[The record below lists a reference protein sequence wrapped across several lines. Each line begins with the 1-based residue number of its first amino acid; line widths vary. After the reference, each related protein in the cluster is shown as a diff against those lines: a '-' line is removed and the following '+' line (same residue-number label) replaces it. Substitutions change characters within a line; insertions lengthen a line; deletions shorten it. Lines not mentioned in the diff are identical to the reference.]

1 MIMNFTTTPHQAVTE
16 LDLSAPLTPHSSL
29 RPLEDKAEQAFF
41 HALEEKGIC
50 LNEPQTKAVK
60 HTEGPLLTI
69 AGAGSG
75 KTSVLTART
84 AFLMTVKEKDPSSIL
99 LITFTRKA
107 SEEMRQRISHLPG
120 VSSQDSGRLTAGTF
134 HSIFLKLLRSLGYN
148 QKILNSDRHKQI
160 IMKNI
165 LKKMKS
171 PEASLPEIMLSS
183 ISACK
188 VKMME
193 PADIPDSKETEELKI
208 AYSEYEE
215 WKTANGY
222 IDFDDILVYM
232 YREFNQNP
240 ALLQKMQNRFQ
251 YILVDE
257 FQDTNPIQYE
267 LIKQIAAPQNNLF
280 VVGDDDQVIYSFNGA
295 NSSIILEFDRA
306 YPEASVV
313 TLDTNYRSAPPIVGL
328 GNHVIKHNTYRR
340 TKTMNATDK
349 DGKQPYYLRP
359 ATTEDEAGYVLRH
372 IREKKREWKDIAI
385 LTRTYTNARAI
396 FEQLIEQDIPFNAQ
410 GMKQVFYEQSI
421 IKGMMEH
428 LRLAYEHQNL
438 DATAAI
444 LPSLFINQE
453 SGMRHIEMENFVDPV
468 EFPLLHLKSWKT
480 LRDFQKKSIDR
491 RVRLVQEA
499 KRHRPQKAIQ
509 LLRDDYMKH
518 LDSAN
523 DEALTVHKTTLKE
536 MMDEL
541 EFSSSRFETI
551 PEFLAYVDRIIQR
564 FNEHKQKAS
573 ASNALSLL
581 SIHQA
586 KGLEFPVVYVIGA
599 SETILPHV
607 SALNT
612 MKDKEASHKQ
622 LYMKNPTADLEE
634 ERRLCYVA
642 ITRAKEELYI
652 CSPEKHLGK
661 QTPVS
666 RFLTDAFKKKIQ
678 QEGKTVKAWVCSSE
692 FCKGWMKI
700 EDKKQPDQKQCPLCD
715 KPMIIS
721 QKPVQKD

>member
-16 LDLSAPLTPHSSL
+16 LDLSAPLTPDSSI
-29 RPLEDKAEQAFF
+29 RPLEDEAEQAFF
-41 HALEEKGIC
+41 HELEKKGIY

-75 KTSVLTART
+75 KTSVLTTRT
-84 AFLMTVKEKDPSSIL
+84 AFLITVKEKDPSSIL

-107 SEEMRQRISHLPG
+107 SEEMRERISRLPG
-120 VSSQDSGRLTAGTF
+120 VSPQDSGRLTAGTF

-160 IMKNI
+160 IMKSI

-183 ISACK
+183 ISSCK

-193 PADIPDSKETEELKI
+193 PSDVPDHKETEELKK
-208 AYSEYEE
+208 AYTEYEE
-215 WKTANGY
+215 WKTANHY
-222 IDFDDILVYM
+222 MDFDDILVFM

-295 NSSIILEFDRA
+295 NSSIILEFDRT
-306 YPEASVV
+306 YPDAAVV

-340 TKTMNATDK
+340 AKTMNATNK
-349 DGKQPYYLRP
+349 DGKHPFYLRP

-372 IREKKREWKDIAI
+372 IREQKREWKEIAI
-385 LTRTYTNARAI
+385 LTRTYTNARAL

-453 SGMRHIEMENFVDPV
+453 AGMRHIEMENFVDPV
-468 EFPLLHLKSWKT
+468 DFPLDHLKSWKT

-491 RVRLVQEA
+491 RIRLIQEA
-499 KRHRPQKAIQ
+499 KRHQPQKAIQ

-573 ASNALSLL
+573 ATNGLSLL

-607 SALNT
+607 SALNS
-612 MKDKEASHKQ
+612 MKDKEASQKE

-666 RFLTDAFKKKIQ
+666 RFLTDAFKKKIK
-678 QEGKTVKAWVCSSE
+678 QEGKLVKAWVCSSE
-692 FCKGWMKI
+692 FCKGWMKV
-700 EDKKQPDQKQCPLCD
+700 EGNKQPDQKSCPLCE
-715 KPMIIS
+715 KPMVMS
-721 QKPVQKD
+721 QKSVK

>member
-1 MIMNFTTTPHQAVTE
+1 MNFTTTPHRAVTE
-16 LDLSAPLTPHSSL
+16 YDLSAPLTPLKAAQPIHN
-29 RPLEDKAEQAFF
+29 KAEQAFF
-41 HALEEKGIC
+41 HALEEKGIR
-50 LNEPQTKAVK
+50 LNQRQTEAVT

-84 AFLMTVKEKDPSSIL
+84 AFLMTVEEKDPSSIL

-107 SEEMRQRISHLPG
+107 SEEMRQRISNLPG
-120 VSSQDSGRLTAGTF
+120 VSSQDAGRLTAGTF
-134 HSIFLKLLRSLGYN
+134 HSIFLRLLRSIGYN
-148 QKILNSDRHKQI
+148 QKIMNSDRHKQI

-183 ISACK
+183 ISSCK

-193 PADIPDSKETEELKI
+193 PRDIPDSKETVELKK
-208 AYSEYEE
+208 AFTQYEE
-215 WKTANGY
+215 WKNANGY
-222 IDFDDILVYM
+222 MDFDDILVFM
-232 YREFNQNP
+232 YREFKDNP
-240 ALLQKMQNRFQ
+240 DLLKKMQNRFQ
-251 YILVDE
+251 YVLVDE

-313 TLDTNYRSAPPIVGL
+313 TLDTNYRSAPSIVGL

-372 IREKKREWKDIAI
+372 IREQRREWKDIAI

-453 SGMRHIEMENFVDPV
+453 AGMRHIEMENFVDPS
-468 EFPLLHLKSWKT
+468 EFPLTHLKSWKS

-491 RVRLVQEA
+491 RTRLIQEA
-499 KRHRPQKAIQ
+499 KRHQPQKAIQ

-551 PEFLAYVDRIIQR
+551 PEFLAYVDRIILR
-564 FNEHKQKAS
+564 FNEHKQKPN
-573 ASNALSLL
+573 ASNGLSLL

-607 SALNT
+607 SALST
-612 MKDKEASHKQ
+612 MKDKEASQKQ
-622 LYMKNPTADLEE
+622 LYTKNPTADLEE

-666 RFLTDAFKKKIQ
+666 RFLTDAFKKKIEN
-678 QEGKTVKAWVCSSE
+678 EGKTVPAWVCSSE

-700 EDKKQPDQKQCPLCD
+700 VENGHPDEKQCPLCK
-715 KPMIIS
+715 KPMIVS
-721 QKPVQKD
+721 QKMIQKD

>member
-1 MIMNFTTTPHQAVTE
+1 MIMNFTTTPHRAVTE
-16 LDLSAPLTPHSSL
+16 LDLSAPLTP
-29 RPLEDKAEQAFF
+29 PKATQPFQDEKEQAFF
-41 HALEEKGIC
+41 ESLEERGIR
-50 LNEPQTKAVK
+50 LNRRQTEAVQ

-107 SEEMRQRISHLPG
+107 SEEMRERISRLPG
-120 VSSQDSGRLTAGTF
+120 VHAHDARRLTAGTF

-148 QKILNSDRHKQI
+148 QKILNSERHKQI

-183 ISACK
+183 ISSCK

-193 PADIPDSKETEELKI
+193 PGDVPDSKETKELKE
-208 AYSEYEE
+208 AFTAYEE
-215 WKTANGY
+215 WKTSNGY
-222 IDFDDILVYM
+222 MDFDDILVFTH
-232 YREFNQNP
+232 REFIHNP
-240 ALLQKMQNRFQ
+240 DLLTKMQTRFQ
-251 YILVDE
+251 YVLVDE

-295 NSSIILEFDRA
+295 NSSIILEFDKE

-313 TLDTNYRSAPPIVGL
+313 TLNTNYRSAPPIVGL

-340 TKTMNATDK
+340 IKTMNATDK
-349 DGKQPYYLRP
+349 DGKQPFYLRP
-359 ATTEDEAGYVLRH
+359 ATTEEEASHVLTH
-372 IREKKREWKDIAI
+372 MREQQRDWKDIAI

-421 IKGMMEH
+421 IKGMMDH
-428 LRLAYEHQNL
+428 LRLAYEHHNL

-453 SGMRHIEMENFVDPV
+453 AGMRHIEMENFVEPAD
-468 EFPLLHLKSWKT
+468 FPLAHLKSWKT

-491 RVRLVQEA
+491 RIRLIEEA
-499 KRHRPQKAIQ
+499 KRHRPERAIQ
-509 LLRDDYMKH
+509 VLRDDYMKH

-564 FNEHKQKAS
+564 FHEHKQNDRS
-573 ASNALSLL
+573 SNALSLL

-586 KGLEFPVVYVIGA
+586 KGLEFPIVYVIGA

-607 SALNT
+607 SALNA
-612 MKDKEASHKQ
+612 MKDKETSHKQ

-652 CSPEKHLGK
+652 SSPEKHLGK

-666 RFLTDAFKKKIQ
+666 RFLTDAFKKIAKPQ
-678 QEGKTVKAWVCSSE
+678 GKTVKAWICTSE

-700 EDKKQPDQKQCPLCD
+700 DEDGHPNEKQCPLCS

-721 QKPVQKD
+721 QKAVSKA

>member
-1 MIMNFTTTPHQAVTE
+1 MNFTKTPHHGVTE
-16 LDLSAPLTPHSSL
+16 SDLSAPLTPL
-29 RPLEDKAEQAFF
+29 KAAQTFQNNDEQAFF
-41 HALEEKGIC
+41 NALEEKGIR
-50 LNEPQTKAVK
+50 LNQRQTKAVQ

-84 AFLMTVKEKDPSSIL
+84 AFLITVNEKNPANIL

-107 SEEMRQRISHLPG
+107 SEEMRERISLLPG
-120 VSSQDSGRLTAGTF
+120 VSTQDARKLTAGTF

-148 QKILNSDRHKQI
+148 QKILNSERHKQI

-183 ISACK
+183 ISSCK
-188 VKMME
+188 VKMMDPNDVPE
-193 PADIPDSKETEELKI
+193 SKETNELKA
-208 AYSEYEE
+208 AYSEYEK
-215 WKTANGY
+215 WKTLNRY
-222 IDFDDILVYM
+222 MDFDDILVFT
-232 YREFNQNP
+232 YREFLHNP
-240 ALLQKMQNRFQ
+240 ELLAKMQNRFQ
-251 YILVDE
+251 YVLVDE

-295 NSSIILEFDRA
+295 NSSIILEFDKT
-306 YPEASVV
+306 YPDAAVV

-340 TKTMNATDK
+340 AKIMNATDK
-349 DGKQPYYLRP
+349 DGEQPYYLRP
-359 ATTEDEAGYVLRH
+359 ATTEDEAGHILTH
-372 IREKKREWKDIAI
+372 IREQQRNWKDIAI

-410 GMKQVFYEQSI
+410 GMKQVFYEQSV
-421 IKGMMEH
+421 IKGMMDH

-453 SGMRHIEMENFVDPV
+453 AGMRHIEMENFVEPS
-468 EFPLLHLKSWKT
+468 EFPLTHLKTWKT

-491 RVRLVQEA
+491 RMELVKEA
-499 KRHRPQKAIQ
+499 SRHQPQKAIQ

-518 LDSAN
+518 LDNAN

-564 FNEHKQKAS
+564 FNEHKKKTGTP
-573 ASNALSLL
+573 NAISLL

-586 KGLEFPVVYVIGA
+586 KGLEFPIVYVIGA

-607 SALNT
+607 SALST
-612 MKDKEASHKQ
+612 MKDKETSHKQ
-622 LYMKNPTADLEE
+622 LYMKNPIADLEE

-652 CSPEKHLGK
+652 SSPEKHLGK

-666 RFLTDAFKKKIQ
+666 RFLTDAFKKVVK
-678 QEGKTVKAWVCSSE
+678 QEGKTVKAWVCTGE

-700 EDKKQPDQKQCPLCD
+700 TDQGEPKEKQCPLCNL
-715 KPMIIS
+715 PMIIS
-721 QKPVQKD
+721 HKPVSTR

>member
-1 MIMNFTTTPHQAVTE
+1 MNFTTTPHRAVTE
-16 LDLSAPLTPHSSL
+16 YDLSAPLTPL
-29 RPLEDKAEQAFF
+29 KTAQPFQDKAEQDFF
-41 HALEEKGIC
+41 HALEEKGIR
-50 LNEPQTKAVK
+50 LNQRQTAAVK

-84 AFLMTVKEKDPSSIL
+84 AFLLTVKEKDPSSIL

-107 SEEMRQRISHLPG
+107 SEEMRQRISKLPG
-120 VSSQDSGRLTAGTF
+120 VSPQDAGRLTAGTF

-148 QKILNSDRHKQI
+148 QKIMNSDRHKQI

-183 ISACK
+183 ISSCK

-193 PADIPDSKETEELKI
+193 PRDIPDSKETVELKK
-208 AYSEYEE
+208 AFTQYEE
-215 WKTANGY
+215 WKNSNGY
-222 IDFDDILVYM
+222 MDFDDILVFM
-232 YREFNQNP
+232 YREFIHNP
-240 ALLQKMQNRFQ
+240 TLLKKMQNRFQ
-251 YILVDE
+251 YVLVDE

-313 TLDTNYRSAPPIVGL
+313 TLDTNYRSAPSIVGL

-349 DGKQPYYLRP
+349 NGKQPYYLRP

-372 IREKKREWKDIAI
+372 IREQRREWKDIAI

-453 SGMRHIEMENFVDPV
+453 AGMRHIEMENFVDPS
-468 EFPLLHLKSWKT
+468 EFPLTHLKSWKS

-491 RVRLVQEA
+491 RIRLIQEA
-499 KRHRPQKAIQ
+499 KRHQPQKAIQ

-551 PEFLAYVDRIIQR
+551 PEFLAYVDRLILR
-564 FNEHKQKAS
+564 FNEHKQKPN
-573 ASNALSLL
+573 ASNGLSLL

-607 SALNT
+607 SALST
-612 MKDKEASHKQ
+612 MKDKEASQKQ
-622 LYMKNPTADLEE
+622 LYTKNPTADLEE

-652 CSPEKHLGK
+652 CSPDKHLVK

-666 RFLTDAFKKKIQ
+666 RFLTDAFKKKIEN
-678 QEGKTVKAWVCSSE
+678 EGKTVPAWVCSSE

-700 EDKKQPDQKQCPLCD
+700 GENGHPDEKQCPLCK
-715 KPMIIS
+715 KPMIVS
-721 QKPVQKD
+721 QKIIQKD